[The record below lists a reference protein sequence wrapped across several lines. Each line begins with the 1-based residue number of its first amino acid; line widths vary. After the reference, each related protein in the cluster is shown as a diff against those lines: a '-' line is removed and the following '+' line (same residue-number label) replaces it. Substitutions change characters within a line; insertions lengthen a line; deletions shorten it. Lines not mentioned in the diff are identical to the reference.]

1 MAAWRRLNLPEVII
15 SKVADQHAGK
25 KALFNWVVFNNYLL
39 KAKWI
44 FWINL
49 RRFLFS
55 VPFCSRNMCTRED
68 ISHIPYKG
76 NQWVWQVAS
85 LDVVKV
91 AVEHV
96 LLWSLSMIME
106 ITRLSIL
113 LKLEVCRKLE
123 EVEWLWLCNK
133 GKLHEVS
140 DPPPILCA
148 YFLSE
153 TKTLAT
159 TKCHVHLIFNKNCLK
174 FNCLKYLFTF
184 FEAFL

>member
-1 MAAWRRLNLPEVII
+1 
-15 SKVADQHAGK
+15 
-25 KALFNWVVFNNYLL
+25 
-39 KAKWI
+39 
-44 FWINL
+44 
-49 RRFLFS
+49 
-55 VPFCSRNMCTRED
+55 
-68 ISHIPYKG
+68 
-76 NQWVWQVAS
+76 
-85 LDVVKV
+85 
-91 AVEHV
+91 
-96 LLWSLSMIME
+96 MIME

-184 FEAFL
+184 SEAFL